1 MEFDPY
7 AEQNTEDPYPAYAWM
22 RANDPVH
29 YNETLDVWFLA
40 KYEDVL
46 AALKDPASFS
56 SARYLFLNQ
65 NPDDIVR
72 NMQSVDPPR
81 HDGLRQMARDAF
93 TSRRVAVLEPYMRKL
108 VRELVG
114 RFEGREQVDLSN
126 ELCWPY
132 PATVIFEMLGVPE
145 ADRAPFHG
153 WAHDMA
159 EHGNVGVGLEATRAV
174 SRYFEALVAE
184 RIERPREDLISAL
197 IAATSDDGRKM
208 TAEEVSAAC
217 YLVMTAGHE
226 TTTHLLGN
234 ALAILAQRP
243 ALWTQLRERP
253 ELIPSAVEE
262 FLRFISPAQGLSR
275 TTTRDVELRDKTI
288 PEGSAVHML
297 FSSANRD
304 EDIFER
310 ADEIDFERSPNHH
323 LAFGFGV
330 HFCLGSKLARLEA
343 RIALEELVTLLPD
356 FELACERVPRT
367 RSPLIRGLA
376 ALPVRLLRH
385 ASAGARGVVQGV
397 QGEQGV
403 VQ

>member
-7 AEQNTEDPYPAYAWM
+7 AEENTIDPYPAYAWM
-22 RANDPVH
+22 RKNDPVH
-29 YNETLDVWFLA
+29 HNEKLDVWFLT

-46 AALKDPASFS
+46 AALKDPGTFS

-93 TSRRVAVLEPYMRKL
+93 TSRRVAALEPFMRGI
-108 VRELVG
+108 VRELAG
-114 RFEGREQVDLSN
+114 RFEGREEVDLSN

-159 EHGNVGVGLEATRAV
+159 EHGNVGIGLEATRAV
-174 SRYFEALVAE
+174 SRYFDELVAE
-184 RIERPREDLISAL
+184 RIARPREDLISAL
-197 IAATSDDGRKM
+197 IAARSEDGQKM
-208 TAEEVSAAC
+208 TPEQLSGAC

-234 ALAILAQRP
+234 ALAILAERP
-243 ALWTQLRERP
+243 ELWAWLRERP
-253 ELIPSAVEE
+253 ERIPVAVEE
-262 FLRFISPAQGLSR
+262 FLRVVSPAQGLSR
-275 TTTRDVELRDKTI
+275 TATRDVELRGKTI
-288 PEGSAVHML
+288 PEGSAVHIL

-304 EDIFER
+304 EEVFER
-310 ADEIDFERSPNHH
+310 ADELDLDRSPNRH

-330 HFCLGSKLARLEA
+330 HFCLGAKLARLEA
-343 RIALEELVTLLPD
+343 RVALEELLALLPA
-356 FELACERVPRT
+356 FELACDRVPRT

-376 ALPVRLLRH
+376 ALPVRLLRN
-385 ASAGARGVVQGV
+385 AA
-397 QGEQGV
+397 
-403 VQ
+403 

>member
-1 MEFDPY
+1 MQFDPY
-7 AEQNTEDPYPAYAWM
+7 AEENTEDPYPAYAWL

-29 YNETLDVWFLA
+29 HNADLGVWFLT
-40 KYEDVL
+40 KYDDVL
-46 AALKDPASFS
+46 SALKDHERFS

-93 TSRRVAVLEPYMRKL
+93 SSHRVAALEPFMREL

-114 RFEGREQVDLSN
+114 RFDGREEVDLSN

-145 ADRAPFHG
+145 SDRAPFHG
-153 WAHDMA
+153 WAHAMA
-159 EHGNVGVGLEATRAV
+159 EHGNVGIGLEATRSV
-174 SRYFEALVAE
+174 SRYFDELVAE
-184 RIERPREDLISAL
+184 KIARPADDLISAL
-197 IAATSDDGRKM
+197 IAAESEDGQRM
-208 TAEEVSAAC
+208 TPDEVSAAC

-234 ALAILAQRP
+234 GLALLAERP
-243 ALWTQLRERP
+243 ALWARLREHP
-253 ELIPSAVEE
+253 ERIPVAVEE
-262 FLRFISPAQGLSR
+262 LLRFVSPAQGLSR
-275 TTTRDVELRDKTI
+275 TATCDIPLRDKTI
-288 PEGSAVHML
+288 PEGSAVHIL

-304 EDIFER
+304 EKIFDR
-310 ADEIDFERSPNHH
+310 ADELDLDRSPNRH

-330 HFCLGSKLARLEA
+330 HFCLGAKLARLEA
-343 RIALEELVTLLPD
+343 RVALEELTRLLPD
-356 FELACERVPRT
+356 FELACDRVPRT

-376 ALPVRLLRH
+376 ALPVRLLRN
-385 ASAGARGVVQGV
+385 AA
-397 QGEQGV
+397 
-403 VQ
+403 

>member
-1 MEFDPY
+1 VQFEFDPY
-7 AEQNTEDPYPAYAWM
+7 AEQNTEDPYPGYRWM
-22 RANDPVH
+22 RTNDPVH
-29 YNETLDVWFLA
+29 HNETLDVWFLS

-56 SARYLFLNQ
+56 SARYLFLDQ

-81 HDGLRQMARDAF
+81 HDGLREMARDAF
-93 TSRRVAVLEPYMRKL
+93 TSRRVLALEPYMREL
-108 VRELVG
+108 IRSLVG
-114 RFEGREQVDLSN
+114 RFEGREEVDLSN

-145 ADRAPFHG
+145 TDRAPFGG

-159 EHGNVGVGLEATRAV
+159 EHGNVGIGLEATQAV
-174 SRYFEALVAE
+174 SQYFEGLVAE
-184 RIERPREDLISAL
+184 RIAKPGDDLISAL
-197 IAATSDDGRKM
+197 IAAKDDDGRKM
-208 TAEEVSAAC
+208 RPEEVSAAC
-217 YLVMTAGHE
+217 YLIMTAGHE

-234 ALAILAQRP
+234 AFAILADRP
-243 ALWTQLRERP
+243 ELWTRLRERP

-262 FLRFISPAQGLSR
+262 FLRFVSPAQGLSR
-275 TTTRDVELRDKTI
+275 TATRDIELRGKTI
-288 PEGSAVHML
+288 PEGAAVHIL

-310 ADEIDFERSPNHH
+310 ADEIDLERHPNRH

-330 HFCLGSKLARLEA
+330 HFCLGAKLARLEA
-343 RIALEELVTLLPD
+343 RVAFEELVTLLPH

-376 ALPVRLLRH
+376 ALPVRIPID
-385 ASAGARGVVQGV
+385 AT
-397 QGEQGV
+397 
-403 VQ
+403 